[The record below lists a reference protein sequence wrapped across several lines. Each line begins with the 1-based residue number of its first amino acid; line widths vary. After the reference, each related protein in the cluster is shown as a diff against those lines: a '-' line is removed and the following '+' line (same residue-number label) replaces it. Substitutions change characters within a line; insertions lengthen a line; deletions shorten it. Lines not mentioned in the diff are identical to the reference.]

1 MLDAAVQGAADSVF
15 LVGNIAASL
24 VAFLAFIAFL
34 NGLLGWFGGLL
45 SFPCLSFELILG
57 WLFYPLA
64 LIMGVPCGGR
74 LPPGQQS
81 SQGLCPGEG
90 EGDLSQYEDECKLV
104 GVLVGLKTVVNEFV
118 AYDRLIKL
126 KPFLSSRSVAIST
139 YALCGFSNPASIG
152 IQISALSF
160 MAEKRKGHISQVAF
174 RAFLAGSAACFL
186 TACVAGTLIRDC
198 GDECYVGANI
208 TGTGCYNIPQE
219 E

>member
-1 MLDAAVQGAADSVF
+1 MLDAAVQGATDSVF

-45 SFPCLSFELILG
+45 AFPCLSFELILG

-64 LIMGVPCGGR
+64 MIMGVPCGSR

-81 SQGLCPGEG
+81 YQGLCPGE
-90 EGDLSQYEDECKLV
+90 EEVDHQYDDECKLV

-118 AYDRLIKL
+118 AYDKLIKL
-126 KPFLSSRSVAIST
+126 TPFLSFRSVAIST

-152 IQISALSF
+152 IQISALSY
-160 MAEKRKGHISQVAF
+160 MAEKRKGHISQVAV
-174 RAFLAGSAACFL
+174 RSFLAGSAACFL

-198 GDECYVGANI
+198 GDDCNDGGNSTSTQCYD
-208 TGTGCYNIPQE
+208 IPQE
-219 E
+219 Q

>member
-90 EGDLSQYEDECKLV
+90 EGELSQYEDECKLV

-126 KPFLSSRSVAIST
+126 KPYLSSRSVAIST

-198 GDECYVGANI
+198 GEDCYVGANN
-208 TGTGCYNIPQE
+208 TQCYNIPQE
-219 E
+219 G

>member
-1 MLDAAVQGAADSVF
+1 MLDAAVQGATDSVF

-64 LIMGVPCGGR
+64 MIMGVPCGGR
-74 LPPGQQS
+74 LPPGEES
-81 SQGLCPGEG
+81 SKALCPGEG
-90 EGDLSQYEDECKLV
+90 EVDHQYDDECKLV

-152 IQISALSF
+152 IQISALSY

-198 GDECYVGANI
+198 GDDCYVGGNSTQCYPI
-208 TGTGCYNIPQE
+208 TQE
-219 E
+219 